1 MNPILCVLFEC
12 FYHADFAGQ
21 RDIGKD
27 LVMFRLDL
35 NSIPGP
41 EFNSPNNNS
50 FYPAR
55 MQAHFRMDGRLAL
68 CPDER
73 L

>member
-1 MNPILCVLFEC
+1 MDTILRVLFEC
-12 FYHADFAGQ
+12 FYDADFAVK

-35 NSIPGP
+35 NSIPSS
-41 EFNSPNNNS
+41 EFNSSDNNS
-50 FYPAR
+50 FYQAR
-55 MQAHFRMDGRLAL
+55 MQAHFTMDGRLAL
-68 CPDER
+68 CPGER